1 MEKIL
6 RNYCSYIVLAVV
18 CLCIGGIIGY
28 NLQNLHNLHDD
39 GGGNVSARQQVESAA
54 AANQSHQAS
63 AGRIESGIERVE
75 GRIDEAQNGINKA
88 ADRAASSE
96 QLIGECQ
103 QILAGIRAR
112 GSSHP
117 PSH

>member
-1 MEKIL
+1 MLKTIL
-6 RNYCSYIVLAVV
+6 RNYCSYIVLAVI

-28 NLQNLHNLHDD
+28 NLHDD
-39 GGGNVSARQQVESAA
+39 CNGDGSARQPVESAVT
-54 AANQSHQAS
+54 ANKEHQAS
-63 AGRIESGIERVE
+63 AGRITSGVARVESGIEQ
-75 GRIDEAQNGINKA
+75 AQDGINKA

-112 GSSHP
+112 GEAR
-117 PSH
+117 

>member
-6 RNYCSYIVLAVV
+6 RNYCSYIIIAAA

-28 NLQNLHNLHDD
+28 SLHDD
-39 GGGNVSARQQVESAA
+39 CNGDGSARQQIESAVT
-54 AANQSHQAS
+54 ANKEHQAS
-63 AGRIESGIERVE
+63 AGRITSSADRVEVGIEQ
-75 GRIDEAQNGINKA
+75 AQDGINKA

-112 GSSHP
+112 GEAH
-117 PSH
+117 

>member
-1 MEKIL
+1 MEKIF
-6 RNYCSYIVLAVV
+6 RSYCSYIVLAVA

-28 NLQNLHNLHDD
+28 NLHDD
-39 GGGNVSARQQVESAA
+39 GGGNVSTRQQVESAA
-54 AANQSHQAS
+54 AANQEHQAS
-63 AGRIESGIERVE
+63 AGRITSSAERVE
-75 GRIDEAQNGINKA
+75 SRIEQAQDGINKA

-112 GSSHP
+112 GEAR
-117 PSH
+117 

>member
-1 MEKIL
+1 MLKTIL
-6 RNYCSYIVLAVV
+6 RNYCSYVVLAVL

-28 NLQNLHNLHDD
+28 NLHDD
-39 GGGNVSARQQVESAA
+39 VGGNVSTRQQVESAV
-54 AANQSHQAS
+54 AANKEHQAS
-63 AGRIESGIERVE
+63 ADRITSSAEQIESGIEQ
-75 GRIDEAQNGINKA
+75 AQDGINKA

-112 GSSHP
+112 GEAR
-117 PSH
+117 

>member
-28 NLQNLHNLHDD
+28 NLQNLHDD
-39 GGGNVSARQQVESAA
+39 GGGNVSTRQQVESAA
-54 AANQSHQAS
+54 AANQEHQAS
-63 AGRIESGIERVE
+63 VGRITSSADQVEVGIEQ
-75 GRIDEAQNGINKA
+75 AQDGISQS

>member
-1 MEKIL
+1 MEKIF
-6 RNYCSYIVLAVV
+6 RSYCSYIVLAVA

-28 NLQNLHNLHDD
+28 NLHDD
-39 GGGNVSARQQVESAA
+39 GGGNVSTRQQVESAA

-63 AGRIESGIERVE
+63 AGRITSSADRVEVGIEQAQD
-75 GRIDEAQNGINKA
+75 GIDKA

-117 PSH
+117 PQN

>member
-1 MEKIL
+1 MEKIF
-6 RNYCSYIVLAVV
+6 RSYCSYIVLAVA
-18 CLCIGGIIGY
+18 CLCIGGIVGY
-28 NLQNLHNLHDD
+28 NLHDD
-39 GGGNVSARQQVESAA
+39 GGGNVSTRQQVESAA
-54 AANQSHQAS
+54 AANQEHQAS
-63 AGRIESGIERVE
+63 AGRITSSADRVESGIEQ
-75 GRIDEAQNGINKA
+75 AQIGISQA

-103 QILAGIRAR
+103 QILEGIRQR

>member
-1 MEKIL
+1 MGKIL
-6 RNYCSYIVLAVV
+6 RNYCSYIVLAVA

-28 NLQNLHNLHDD
+28 NLHND
-39 GGGNVSARQQVESAA
+39 GNGDGSTRQQVESAA
-54 AANQSHQAS
+54 AANEEHQAS
-63 AGRIESGIERVE
+63 AGRITSGAERVE
-75 GRIDEAQNGINKA
+75 DRIEQAQNGINKA

-112 GSSHP
+112 GEAR
-117 PSH
+117 

>member
-6 RNYCSYIVLAVV
+6 RNYCSYIVLAVA

-28 NLQNLHNLHDD
+28 NLQNLHDD

-54 AANQSHQAS
+54 AANQEHQAS
-63 AGRIESGIERVE
+63 AGRITSSADRVESGIEQ
-75 GRIDEAQNGINKA
+75 AQIGINKA

-103 QILAGIRAR
+103 QILTGIRAR
-112 GSSHP
+112 GEAR
-117 PSH
+117 

>member
-18 CLCIGGIIGY
+18 CLCIGGSIGY
-28 NLQNLHNLHDD
+28 NLHDD
-39 GGGNVSARQQVESAA
+39 GGGDGSARQQVDSAA

-63 AGRIESGIERVE
+63 AERITSSAERVE
-75 GRIDEAQNGINKA
+75 GRIDEAQDGINKA

-117 PSH
+117 PQN

>member
-6 RNYCSYIVLAVV
+6 RNYCSYIIIAVA

-28 NLQNLHNLHDD
+28 NLQNLHDD
-39 GGGNVSARQQVESAA
+39 GGGDVSARQRVESAA
-54 AANQSHQAS
+54 AANQEHQAS
-63 AGRIESGIERVE
+63 AGRITSSAERVE
-75 GRIDEAQNGINKA
+75 SRIEEAQNGINKA

-117 PSH
+117 PQN

>member
-1 MEKIL
+1 MLKTIL

-28 NLQNLHNLHDD
+28 NLHDD

-54 AANQSHQAS
+54 AANKEHQAS
-63 AGRIESGIERVE
+63 AGRITSSAEQIEDGIEQ
-75 GRIDEAQNGINKA
+75 AQDGINKA

-103 QILAGIRAR
+103 QILAGIRTREEAR
-112 GSSHP
+112 
-117 PSH
+117 

>member
-1 MEKIL
+1 MLKTIL
-6 RNYCSYIVLAVV
+6 RNYCSYIIIAVA

-28 NLQNLHNLHDD
+28 SLHNLHDD
-39 GGGNVSARQQVESAA
+39 GGGNVSTRQQVESAIR
-54 AANQSHQAS
+54 ANQEPQAS
-63 AGRIESGIERVE
+63 AGRITSSAERVE
-75 GRIDEAQNGINKA
+75 SRIEQAQNGVNKA

-112 GSSHP
+112 GEAR
-117 PSH
+117 

>member
-1 MEKIL
+1 MLKTIL
-6 RNYCSYIVLAVV
+6 RNYCSYIVLAVI

-28 NLQNLHNLHDD
+28 NLHDD
-39 GGGNVSARQQVESAA
+39 GGGNVSNRQQVESAA
-54 AANQSHQAS
+54 AANKEHQAS
-63 AGRIESGIERVE
+63 AGRITSSAERVE
-75 GRIDEAQNGINKA
+75 DGIEQAQDGINKA

-112 GSSHP
+112 GEAR
-117 PSH
+117 

>member
-6 RNYCSYIVLAVV
+6 RDYCSYIVLAVI

-28 NLQNLHNLHDD
+28 NLQNLHDD
-39 GGGNVSARQQVESAA
+39 GGGNVSTRQQVESAA
-54 AANQSHQAS
+54 AANKEHQTS
-63 AGRIESGIERVE
+63 AGRITSSADRVASGIEQ
-75 GRIDEAQNGINKA
+75 AQDGINKA

>member
-1 MEKIL
+1 MLKTIL
-6 RNYCSYIVLAVV
+6 RNYCSYIVLAIA

-28 NLQNLHNLHDD
+28 NLQNLHDD
-39 GGGNVSARQQVESAA
+39 GNGDDSARQSLDSAA
-54 AANQSHQAS
+54 AANKSHQAS
-63 AGRIESGIERVE
+63 AGRITSSAEQIEDGIEQ
-75 GRIDEAQNGINKA
+75 AQDGINKA

-112 GSSHP
+112 GEAH
-117 PSH
+117 

>member
-1 MEKIL
+1 MLKTIL
-6 RNYCSYIVLAVV
+6 RNYCSYIIIAVA

-28 NLQNLHNLHDD
+28 SLHDD
-39 GGGNVSARQQVESAA
+39 GGGDGSPRQSLESAA

-63 AGRIESGIERVE
+63 AGRITSSADRVESGIEQ
-75 GRIDEAQNGINKA
+75 AQDGINKA

-103 QILAGIRAR
+103 QILADIRAR
-112 GSSHP
+112 EEAR
-117 PSH
+117 

>member
-6 RNYCSYIVLAVV
+6 RNYCSYIVLAVL

-28 NLQNLHNLHDD
+28 NLHND
-39 GGGNVSARQQVESAA
+39 GNGNVSTRQQVESAA

-63 AGRIESGIERVE
+63 AGRITSSAERVE
-75 GRIDEAQNGINKA
+75 SRIEHAQDGINKA

-117 PSH
+117 PQN